1 MPSFTGGF
9 FCAKLEDERKY
20 IFNMSNNIYINIV
33 NYING

>member
-20 IFNMSNNIYINIV
+20 IYKYTKIYKWLNV
-33 NYING
+33 Y